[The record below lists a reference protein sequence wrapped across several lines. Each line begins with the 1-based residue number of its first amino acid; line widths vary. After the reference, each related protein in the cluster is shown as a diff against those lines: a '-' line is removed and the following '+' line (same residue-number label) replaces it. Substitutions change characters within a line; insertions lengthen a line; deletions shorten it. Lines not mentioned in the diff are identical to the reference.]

1 MNKTLYRVTGLNF
14 KKFLGELKKAN
25 LVILQLRRLEYN
37 QFEIMVSDEKTFL
50 TLCKKFGYKV
60 DEVKL
65 SRKETLL
72 RLLKRNFVFCL
83 LAVIICVSLLFSSN
97 FVFKVEIFGLENVEQ
112 SVVLD
117 VLSQNGYNI
126 GKLKSRYDLDNIE
139 PLLVTNIDKISFA
152 TGVIKGSTLIINIHE
167 KIDNSPYIY
176 DYPPIIAP
184 FDCVVK
190 EIIFTS
196 GTVCV
201 AQNETA
207 KAGDIIVAPY
217 VETKDFKRLP
227 IPAKA
232 QVKGYVELKESTK
245 LDDNSLN
252 VQNLIEE
259 MKKKLYNN
267 LSCKVKSFSVT
278 ENVEQTSDFLIITL
292 SGTIEF

>member
-14 KKFLGELKKAN
+14 KKFLSELKKAN

-37 QFEIMVSDEKTFL
+37 QFEIMANDEKAFL
-50 TLCKKFGYKV
+50 SLCKKFGYKV

-65 SRKETLL
+65 SRKETFS

-83 LAVIICVSLLFSSN
+83 LAVFICVSLLFSSN

-117 VLSQNGYNI
+117 VLSKNGYNV

-152 TGVIKGSTLIINIHE
+152 TGVIKGSTLIINVHE

-176 DYPPIIAP
+176 DYPPILAP
-184 FDCVVK
+184 FDCVIK

-217 VETKDFKRLP
+217 IETKDYKRLP

-232 QVKGYVELKESTK
+232 QIKAYVELKESTK
-245 LDDNSLN
+245 LDDSSLN

-267 LSCKVKSFSVT
+267 LSCKVESFSVT
-278 ENVEQTSDFLIITL
+278 ENAMQTSDFLTVTL
-292 SGTIEF
+292 SGIIEF

>member
-14 KKFLGELKKAN
+14 KKFLGEIKKAN

-50 TLCKKFGYKV
+50 ALCKKFGYKV
-60 DEVKL
+60 DEIKL
-65 SRKETLL
+65 SRKETLF

-83 LAVIICVSLLFSSN
+83 LAVFICVSLLFSSN

-117 VLSQNGYNI
+117 VLNKNGYNI

-139 PLLVTNIDKISFA
+139 PLLVANIDKISFA
-152 TGVIKGSTLIINIHE
+152 TGVIRGSTLIINIHE

-190 EIIFTS
+190 EIVFTS
-196 GTVCV
+196 GTVRV

-207 KAGDIIVAPY
+207 KAGDVVVAPY
-217 VETKDFKRLP
+217 IETKDYKRLP
-227 IPAKA
+227 IPANAQIKA
-232 QVKGYVELKESTK
+232 YVELKESAK
-245 LDDNSLN
+245 LDDNPLN

-278 ENVEQTSDFLIITL
+278 ENTMQTSDFLTVTL
-292 SGTIEF
+292 SGIIEF